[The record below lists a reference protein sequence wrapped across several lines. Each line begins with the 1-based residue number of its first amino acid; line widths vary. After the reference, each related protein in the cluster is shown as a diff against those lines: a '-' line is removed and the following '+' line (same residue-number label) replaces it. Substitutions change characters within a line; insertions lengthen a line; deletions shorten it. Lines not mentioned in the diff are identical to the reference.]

1 LITARGL
8 ELLRSADVVAYDR
21 LVAPQLLEETRPDA
35 ERVFVGRRPGEV
47 HRDQSAIDALLVE
60 NARAGKVVVRL
71 KGGDP
76 FVFGRGAEEA
86 QVLRDSGIEY
96 EIVPGVTSAIAVPAY
111 AGIPVTQRGVARSFV
126 VLTAHELGTD
136 ADALPW
142 SRLAEEADTIVLL
155 MGVNALRAA
164 AKRLIEDGRNP
175 DEPAAV
181 IEWGTTPRQRT
192 VVGPLHSIAA
202 LAAEAGIQPPA
213 TAVIGKV
220 VATRA
225 GIKWFE
231 NKPLFG
237 LRVVVTRSAAQ
248 APKLSSR
255 LAERGAEVLH
265 VPTISILDPSSWG
278 ELDHSIQLL
287 IEGYYKWVLFTS
299 ANTVERFFKRM
310 IAARHDARAFG
321 RTKVAAVGTAT
332 ADALRDRGIHPD
344 LVPPKFTAEE
354 LVRAIGHG
362 TGGVLIPR
370 AANAPNS
377 MVAQLR
383 AVGWTPEEVVAYRNV
398 PPREPSAGLE
408 AVRKGA
414 FDVVTFTSASTARNF
429 VKLAGPPGDLG
440 LSPKDAPERL
450 VACIGPVTAAEA
462 EKRGLRVDV
471 VATEHT
477 VNGLVDALIQSVP
490 RIQPVPR
497 DGNIAR

>member
-8 ELLRSADVVAYDR
+8 ELLRAADVIAYDR
-21 LVAPQLLEETRPDA
+21 LVAPQLLDEARPDA
-35 ERVFVGRRPGEV
+35 QLVFVGRRPGEA
-47 HRDQSAIDALLVE
+47 HRDQGAIDGLLVE
-60 NARAGKVVVRL
+60 SARAGKTVVRL

-86 QVLRDSGIEY
+86 QVLRKAGIEY

-126 VLTAHELGTD
+126 VLTAHELGAD
-136 ADALPW
+136 VDALPW

-155 MGVNALRAA
+155 MGVQALRTA

-181 IEWGTTPRQRT
+181 IEWGTTPSQRT
-192 VVGPLHSIAA
+192 VVGPLHSIAS
-202 LAAEAGIQPPA
+202 LAAEARIEPPA

-220 VATRA
+220 VDTRA

-231 NKPLFG
+231 NRPLFG
-237 LRVVVTRSAAQ
+237 VRVVVTRSASQ
-248 APKLSSR
+248 APKLSVS
-255 LAERGAEVLH
+255 LADRGAVVLH
-265 VPTISILDPSSWG
+265 VPTISILDPASWG
-278 ELDHSIQLL
+278 DLDHAIQLL
-287 IEGYYKWVLFTS
+287 VEGYYKWVLFTS
-299 ANTVERFFKRM
+299 ANTVERFFKRV
-310 IAARHDARAFG
+310 IATHHDARAFG

-332 ADALRDRGIHPD
+332 ADALRSRGIQPD
-344 LVPPKFTAEE
+344 LMPPKFTAEE
-354 LVRAIGHG
+354 LVHAIGHG

-377 MVAQLR
+377 IVPQLR
-383 AVGWTPEEVVAYRNV
+383 TAGWTPEEVVAYRNV
-398 PPREPSAGLE
+398 APREPSSGLE
-408 AVRKGA
+408 SVRAGD

-429 VKLAGPPGDLG
+429 VKLAGPPSDLG
-440 LSPKDAPERL
+440 LSPKDEPARL

-471 VATEHT
+471 VAAEHT
-477 VNGLVDALIQSVP
+477 VEGLVAAIVQRAPSIP
-490 RIQPVPR
+490 RGPR
-497 DGNIAR
+497 DGNMGP